1 MSRHRALGARA
12 GAAILGSLVLVA
24 GVAPAAVLAGP
35 GPVCEVRDLAAPATV
50 MGDLASAVG
59 GAADGATL
67 QVRGTCAVASAVT
80 IDGPLTIVGKK
91 TAALGA
97 PTLTT
102 TAVGPRILNVHPGA
116 ADDVVTLRGLRLTG
130 STETSDQSG
139 GAIIVLTGTLVLRD
153 VRIDDV
159 EAQSGGAIFV
169 DGGASL
175 VMAGTTAI
183 RNARAAWGGG
193 VYVAAGARLTMRDR
207 ASIAYSHAVKGGG
220 AIEGD
225 EGTPGSTII
234 LRDDASKIGRAHV

>member
-1 MSRHRALGARA
+1 MAMSGTRTCLQGQ
-12 GAAILGSLVLVA
+12 SPCA
-24 GVAPAAVLAGP
+24 GV
-35 GPVCEVRDLAAPATV
+35 
-50 MGDLASAVG
+50 
-59 GAADGATL
+59 
-67 QVRGTCAVASAVT
+67 CAVASAVT

-159 EAQSGGAIFV
+159 TRSYHVPLLLAPY
-169 DGGASL
+169 
-175 VMAGTTAI
+175 
-183 RNARAAWGGG
+183 G
-193 VYVAAGARLTMRDR
+193 VTSYR
-207 ASIAYSHAVKGGG
+207 
-220 AIEGD
+220 
-225 EGTPGSTII
+225 GS
-234 LRDDASKIGRAHV
+234 